1 MSRLRRV
8 IILLACTLIVSWL
21 AAGAAMSQD
30 KFPSKP
36 IQVIVPFAPGGSND
50 VLARAVANAWTRY
63 SPQPMVVITKPG
75 AGGVLGVEYVVR
87 AKPDGYTLYLGQGSS
102 PDLTIP
108 HFQKMPYDPFKDL
121 APVARLSVHSVVIC
135 VSGKSQFKSIKDLV
149 DYAKAGNRVTA
160 AASVA
165 TGVVDMTLKAMAK
178 RANFPITVVP
188 FTGGADAVT
197 ALAGGHLTMGRRT
210 PLRGDAPHQVRPL
223 PADRRGHRQARPP
236 RSRTSPPSRSR
247 GSTWSPGARSR
258 AWPCRPRPRPEVVE
272 YIASTLKKVCEDKEF
287 KKNMAAVYQPIMY
300 QGTKEWTAFLR
311 QAYNDYGDLIK
322 ELNLKI

>member
-1 MSRLRRV
+1 MRSMRKVTLF
-8 IILLACTLIVSWL
+8 LAVAVLFPFI
-21 AAGAAMSQD
+21 AGGLCFGAEA
-30 KFPSKP
+30 FPTKP

-50 VLARAVANAWTRY
+50 VLARAVANVWRKH

-87 AKPDGYTLYLGQGSS
+87 SRPDGYTIYLGQGSS

-135 VSGKSQFKSIKDLV
+135 VSAKSPISSIKDLIA
-149 DYAKAGNRVTA
+149 YAKAGNKVTA

-165 TGVVDMTLKAMAK
+165 TGVVDITLKAMAK

-197 ALAGGHLTMGRRT
+197 ALAGGHLTMGGGHPSEVMPHIKSGRFKAIAVALDKRDPTLPNIPTLKEQGIDVITWGSVKGVAGPAAT
-210 PLRGDAPHQVRPL
+210 PP
-223 PADRRGHRQARPP
+223 
-236 RSRTSPPSRSR
+236 
-247 GSTWSPGARSR
+247 
-258 AWPCRPRPRPEVVE
+258 VVIE
-272 YIASTLKKVCEDKEF
+272 YLASTLKKVSEDKDY
-287 KKNMAAVYQPIMY
+287 KKSMAAVYQPIMY
-300 QGTKEWTAFLR
+300 QNTKEWTAFLKK
-311 QAYNDYGDLIK
+311 AYDDYGDLIK
-322 ELNLKI
+322 ELDLKI